1 MSLKWD
7 RKFLVMA
14 LDIADWSK
22 DQSTKVGAVIVGPDN
37 EVRSTGY
44 NGMPRGVNDDV
55 PGRHER
61 PEKYFWFEHGERNAI
76 FQAARMGT
84 ATKGCTLYVTS
95 YPAKFGPC
103 VDCARAIIQVGIVR
117 VVQEPLEGDA
127 ARWAESFARTKQM
140 FEEAGIQYDQVALCD
155 HPLDARDMN
164 ICNACGKSD
173 LK

>member
-7 RKFLVMA
+7 RKFLVLA

-22 DQSTKVGAVIVGPDN
+22 DPSTKVGAVIVGPDK

-44 NGMPRGVNDDV
+44 NGLPRGVNDNV
-55 PGRHER
+55 PERNER
-61 PEKYFWFEHGERNAI
+61 PEKYFWYEHGERNAI

-103 VDCARAIIQVGIVR
+103 ADCARAIIQAGIVR
-117 VVQEPLEGDA
+117 VVQEPPEGEA
-127 ARWAESFARTKQM
+127 ARWAESFARTKAM

-155 HPLDARDMN
+155 HPLDSRDLSM
-164 ICNACGKSD
+164 CMACGKSD
-173 LK
+173 L